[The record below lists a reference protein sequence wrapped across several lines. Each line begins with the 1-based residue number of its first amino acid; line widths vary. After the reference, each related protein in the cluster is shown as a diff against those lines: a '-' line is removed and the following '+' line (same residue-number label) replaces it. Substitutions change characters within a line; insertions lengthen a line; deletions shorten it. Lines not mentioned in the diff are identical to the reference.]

1 MAVQII
7 ISADS
12 HAEEAEDIHDRL
24 PEDYRTRAPHLKEVE
39 GRRYLM
45 VEGMAPQ
52 AMDTPNP
59 LKEEDLRKEF
69 RRGEETGVGL
79 ARESG
84 TDIAI
89 RAADMEE
96 DGISAEVIYPNGIF
110 KAFASP
116 DPKFQLTICKL
127 YNDFY
132 LETFGEHFDKFI
144 PSATI
149 PMADIGAAMEEVKRV
164 AGQGYRSLSV
174 PVSRPPLPY
183 NSHEYKPFWA
193 LVEDTEIPLSFHVFT
208 RSESTDEEPEFKDL
222 VKDEGQGSD
231 LSGMVLGMSEA
242 LSPLCMLTASGVLQR
257 HPNLKFVLVEGG
269 IGWLAWV
276 LDALDEIN
284 DKRHM
289 WAKPV
294 LELKPSEYFKRQGFA
309 TFGDDR
315 VGLHN
320 LVFTGV
326 DNLMWGSDYPH
337 DEGTFPNSR
346 EVIDRTFKD
355 LTPEDKK
362 KVVAENA
369 ANLYKIPLTN
379 FN

>member
-1 MAVQII
+1 MPKEFI

-12 HAEEAEDIHDRL
+12 HAEEAGDIHQRL
-24 PEDYRTRAPHLKEVE
+24 PEHYRARAPHLKEVE
-39 GRRYLM
+39 GRRYWM

-52 AMDTPNP
+52 PMDTPNP

-69 RRGEETGVGL
+69 RWGEETGVGL
-79 ARESG
+79 SRESG
-84 TDIAI
+84 TDIAV
-89 RAADMEE
+89 READMEE
-96 DGISAEVIYPNGIF
+96 DGITAEVIYPNGIF

-116 DPKFQLTICKL
+116 DPEFQLAICKL

-132 LETFGEHFDKFI
+132 LEIFGEHFDKFI

-149 PMADIGAAMEEVKRV
+149 PMADIGAAMEETKRV
-164 AGQGYRSLSV
+164 VGLGYRSLSV
-174 PVSRPPLPY
+174 PVSRPSKPY
-183 NSHEYKPFWA
+183 SSHEYKPFWA
-193 LVEDTEIPLSFHVFT
+193 LVEDLDVPLSFHVFT
-208 RSESTDEEPEFKDL
+208 RSEPNDEEPEFKDL
-222 VKDEGQGSD
+222 VKEEGDGSD
-231 LSGMVLGMSEA
+231 LWGMVLGMSEA
-242 LSPLCMLTASGVLQR
+242 LSPLCMLTAAGVLER
-257 HPNLKFVLVEGG
+257 HPTLKFVLVEGG
-269 IGWLAWV
+269 VGWLAWV

-294 LELKPSEYFKRQGFA
+294 LELKPSEYFKRQGYA

-320 LVFTGV
+320 LVFTGA
-326 DNLMWGSDYPH
+326 DSLMWGSDYPH

-355 LTPEDKK
+355 LAPEDKK
-362 KVVAENA
+362 KVTAENA
-369 ANLYKIPLTN
+369 ANLYKIPLADSK
-379 FN
+379 